1 MPRTLDTLTPRHLDT
16 CWRSALGSSCRSY
29 HFGVRISVAD
39 IADAI
44 EAGLRDR
51 CARLDLEQAVYGL
64 DALDELALHPIIAEA
79 LRAHGGFGVH
89 REQRYPGDRMRRRV
103 SEGERCDFV
112 LTPDGRELVKED
124 ARGTLF
130 DAPDSIGLDEAFWL
144 EAKIVSQ
151 FTIDGPN
158 HNYSSQLLSTV
169 REDIVK
175 LAKDPGILQA
185 GLLIIL
191 FVRDEQVIDNDLN
204 IWQNRCIERGL
215 PIGAPSRRTF
225 PLADRHGNACCAIAV
240 YPIAH
245 L

>member
-1 MPRTLDTLTPRHLDT
+1 M
-16 CWRSALGSSCRSY
+16 
-29 HFGVRISVAD
+29 RISIAD

-44 EAGLRDR
+44 ETGLRAR
-51 CARLDLEQAVYGL
+51 CAQIDLEQAVYGL
-64 DALDELALHPIIAEA
+64 DALDELALHPVIADA
-79 LRAHGGFGVH
+79 LRSWEGGGFGVQ
-89 REQRYPGDRMRRRV
+89 REQRYPGDRMRRRF

-130 DAPDSIGLDEAFWL
+130 DSPDALGLDEAFWL

-169 REDIVK
+169 RSDIVK

-185 GLLIIL
+185 GLLIVL
-191 FVRDEQVIDNDLN
+191 FVRDEAVVNNDLD
-204 IWQNRCIERGL
+204 IWQNRCIARNL
-215 PIGAPSRRTF
+215 PTGAPARRTF
-225 PLADRHGNACCAIAV
+225 PITDRHGNACCAVAV
-240 YPIAH
+240 YPVAH
-245 L
+245 M

>member
-1 MPRTLDTLTPRHLDT
+1 
-16 CWRSALGSSCRSY
+16 
-29 HFGVRISVAD
+29 VRISVAD

-51 CARLDLEQAVYGL
+51 CAQIDLEQAVYGL
-64 DALDELALHPIIAEA
+64 DALDELALHPIIAES
-79 LRAHGGFGVH
+79 LRTRGGFGVH
-89 REQRYPGDRMRRRV
+89 REQRYPGDRLRRRF

-112 LTPDGRELVKED
+112 LTADHRELVKED

-130 DAPDSIGLDEAFWL
+130 DSPDALGLDEAFWL

-151 FTIDGPN
+151 FTCEGPN

-169 REDIVK
+169 RSDIVK

-185 GLLIIL
+185 GLLIVL
-191 FVRDEQVIDNDLN
+191 FVRDEAVASNDLD
-204 IWQNRCIERGL
+204 IWQNRCIARNL
-215 PIGAPSRRTF
+215 PIGAPARRTL
-225 PLADRHGNACCAIAV
+225 PITDRQGNAQCAIAV
-240 YPIAH
+240 YPVAH